1 MLNRPLPQRLI
12 SLLGG
17 GLLLVAVAGFVLLVL
32 RPAFLPEGS
41 VQAPVT
47 LTAPD
52 LEALEQAAA
61 EAEVC
66 GHDLDLEGALVEARI
81 AFGLQQGLTYP
92 YAFAQVTT
100 FLQQRGRLPDCYMT
114 KAQAR
119 DLGWKSS
126 GRTIDDIDPDGA
138 VGGDTFGNR
147 EGLLPTRPANSYAV
161 ADLDYVEGYRGAAR
175 IVYDR
180 RRTGEGAIWITVD
193 HYDSFTAVPVG
204 Q

>member
-1 MLNRPLPQRLI
+1 MLNRPLPQRLV

-17 GLLLVAVAGFVLLVL
+17 GLLLAAIAGFVLLVL

-41 VQAPVT
+41 ARAPMT
-47 LTAPD
+47 LTVPD

-66 GHDLDLEGALVEARI
+66 GHDLDLEGSLVEART
-81 AFGLQQGLTYP
+81 AFGLRQGLDYP

-100 FLQQRGRLPDCYMT
+100 FLQRQGRLPDCYMT
-114 KAQAR
+114 KSEAR

-147 EGLLPTRPANSYAV
+147 EGLLPSRPANSHAV

-180 RRTGEGAIWITVD
+180 RHTSEGAIWVTVD
-193 HYDSFTAVPVG
+193 HYDSFTAIPVG